1 MRKYVSFSMGTILAV
16 TATLNAVQ
24 TSTAGVFPVD
34 TVTSQAAAAQ
44 DIVEVRHRGGGAVFA
59 GTALGLL
66 GAAIAGNSY
75 YYGSSYYYPSYYP
88 YYGYPS
94 YNPGYYYPLFPHY
107 RPYYRGYRGYWGYR
121 YPRYRY
127 YRYHRRW

>member
-1 MRKYVSFSMGTILAV
+1 MRTYVSFSMAAILAM
-16 TATLNAVQ
+16 TATLGAVQ

-34 TVTSQAAAAQ
+34 TVTSEAAAPQ
-44 DIVEVRHRGGGAVFA
+44 DIVEVRHRGGEAAFA
-59 GTALGLL
+59 GMALGLL

-75 YYGSSYYYPSYYP
+75 YYGPSSYYPSYYP

-94 YNPGYYYPLFPHY
+94 YNPGYYYPPYSYY
-107 RPYYRGYRGYWGYR
+107 RPYNRGYR

-127 YRYHRRW
+127 YRRW

>member
-1 MRKYVSFSMGTILAV
+1 MRKCVSFSMAAILAM
-16 TATLNAVQ
+16 TATLSAMQ

-34 TVTSQAAAAQ
+34 TVTSQAAAPQ
-44 DIVEVRHRGGGAVFA
+44 DIVEVHYRGGGAVFA
-59 GTALGLL
+59 GMALGLF

-75 YYGSSYYYPSYYP
+75 YYGPRYYYPSYYP

-94 YNPGYYYPLFPHY
+94 YNPGYYYPPYSYY
-107 RPYYRGYRGYWGYR
+107 RPYNWGYR

-127 YRYHRRW
+127 YRRW